1 MECILEFFAN
11 DKYKIL
17 DVLNNN
23 KIKIK
28 EDLYIPLSQQ
38 EIADIAHFS
47 KVKTNRIIN
56 ELIDKKFLIVY
67 KGKKGKYAL
76 TEKAYKVLK
85 LMKKTNI

>member
-1 MECILEFFAN
+1 MACILEFFAN
-11 DKYKIL
+11 DKYKLL
-17 DVLNNN
+17 DVLNNSE
-23 KIKIK
+23 IKIK

-38 EIADIAHFS
+38 EIADIVHFS

-56 ELIDKKFLIVY
+56 ELIDNKFLIVY